1 MLKGALVAFGI
12 MLAAIPLPVV
22 HYVAVPISPF
32 VAGFVGGGIAK
43 ADESRILVF
52 GLLVGGLMAI
62 PAAVVLLAQF
72 ALGVDELFGINISI
86 VSVLAI
92 ALVPYAWF
100 GVTLGALM
108 SYMLRA
114 SQRRREARESERTP
128 GGEARA
134 EERRA

>member
-1 MLKGALVAFGI
+1 
-12 MLAAIPLPVV
+12 MLAAIPIPVV

-32 VAGFVGGGIAK
+32 LAGFVGGGIAK

-62 PAAVVLLAQF
+62 PAVVVLLAQF
-72 ALGVDELFGINISI
+72 ALGVEELLGINISI

-114 SQRRREARESERTP
+114 SQRRREAQESERTS
-128 GGEARA
+128 GEESQT
-134 EERRA
+134 EER

>member
-1 MLKGALVAFGI
+1 MLKGTLVAFGI
-12 MLAAIPLPVV
+12 MLAAIPIPVV

-32 VAGFVGGGIAK
+32 LAGFVGGGIAK

-62 PAAVVLLAQF
+62 PAVVVLLAQF
-72 ALGVDELFGINISI
+72 ALGVEELLGINISI

-114 SQRRREARESERTP
+114 SQRRREAQESERTS
-128 GGEARA
+128 GEESQT
-134 EERRA
+134 EER